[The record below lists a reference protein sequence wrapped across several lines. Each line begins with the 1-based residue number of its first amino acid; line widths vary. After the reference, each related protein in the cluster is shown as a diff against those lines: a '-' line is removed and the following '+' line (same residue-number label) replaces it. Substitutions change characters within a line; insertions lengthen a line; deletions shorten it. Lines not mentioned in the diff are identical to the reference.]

1 MRTTSVLNTPLPNCA
16 FQNRQLSLFQ
26 EFFANGDEREHVS
39 NTIEF
44 WDSVPRYSV
53 SRQAMARMRDATGRL
68 EILNVIF
75 HCSGKPFKAAIRPAR
90 IDKIDYYP
98 SAGEEL
104 VEEALRKIAA
114 QQSNGFHEPAQRS
127 GVVFTLYQLRE
138 ELGKSGHAR
147 SYAEIVQS
155 LDILN
160 MASIEIRG
168 GEKMKGFERS
178 AYFPRLSAV
187 SRSDYDQD
195 HSARWYVQFHPMVT
209 ESIDKLS
216 YRQFNYQQLMKHN
229 TQLARWIHRQ
239 LILKYTFATITNH
252 FEMRYSTI
260 YRDSGILSNYS
271 RERQARDACDDS
283 VKELETQK
291 ILMRIVRKVELG
303 ARGKVLDVVY
313 DLYPTPVFVREVK
326 AANARK
332 KRPIEL
338 STSPLL

>member
-1 MRTTSVLNTPLPNCA
+1 MNAASDAPLSSLA

-26 EFFANGDEREHVS
+26 SFFANGDKDHMS

-68 EILNVIF
+68 EILNLMF
-75 HCSGKPFKAAIRPAR
+75 HCGGSSFMAAIRPAR
-90 IDKIDYYP
+90 IDKVDYYP

-114 QQSNGFHEPAQRS
+114 QQSNGFHEPVQRS

-138 ELGKSGHAR
+138 ELRRSGHAR
-147 SYAEIVQS
+147 SFEEIKQS

-160 MASIEIRG
+160 LASIEIRG

-195 HSARWYVQFHPMVT
+195 HSARWYVQFHQMVT
-209 ESIDKLS
+209 ESIDNINNIDKLS

-239 LILKYTFATITNH
+239 LILKYTFACMTKP
-252 FEMRYSTI
+252 FDMRYSTI
-260 YRDSGILSNYS
+260 FRDSGMLSNYL
-271 RERQARDACDDS
+271 RERQARDACDFS

-291 ILMRIVRKVELG
+291 ILARIDRKEELG
-303 ARGKVLDVVY
+303 ARGKVIDVVY
-313 DLYPTPVFVREVK
+313 ALYPTPIFVREVK

-332 KRPIEL
+332 SRK
-338 STSPLL
+338 

>member
-1 MRTTSVLNTPLPNCA
+1 MMKPAPSLNTPLPNGA
-16 FQNRQLSLFQ
+16 FQNRQLLLFQ
-26 EFFANGDEREHVS
+26 EFFANGGEREHVS

-44 WDSVPRYSV
+44 WDSVPRYST

-68 EILNVIF
+68 EILEATFN
-75 HCSGKPFKAAIRPAR
+75 CNLKPFKAVIRPAR
-90 IDKIDYYP
+90 IDKVDYYP
-98 SAGEEL
+98 SANEEL
-104 VEEALRKIAA
+104 VEEALRKIAV
-114 QQSNGFHEPAQRS
+114 QQNHGFHEPEQRS

-138 ELGKSGHAR
+138 ELRKSGHSR
-147 SYAEIVQS
+147 SYEEIVQS

-160 MASIEIRG
+160 LASIEIRG

-209 ESIDKLS
+209 ESIDKLT
-216 YRQFNYQQLMKHN
+216 YRQFNYQQLMKHA

-239 LILKYTFATITNH
+239 LILKYIFASITKP

-260 YRDSGILSNYS
+260 YRDSGMLNNYS
-271 RERQARDACDDS
+271 RERQRREACDYS
-283 VKELETQK
+283 IQELVAQK
-291 ILMRIVRKVELG
+291 ILTRINREEEAG
-303 ARGKVLDVVY
+303 ARGKILDVVY
-313 DLYPTPVFVREVK
+313 VLHPTLAFVKEVK

-332 KRPIEL
+332 N
-338 STSPLL
+338 SP